1 MPSVRRLALLLSLA
15 VVLGFGLRALVRAL
29 ASDETRIR
37 WRVEEMAE
45 GFDATRMNPIL
56 AGLAHDFVDDG
67 SGATK
72 EELRAALAQA
82 FLQRK
87 DPVTKA
93 FPWRV
98 KLREGEPRARVAG
111 GEPRTA
117 EFDTE
122 LAFEES
128 HGAEW
133 TPCWRV
139 RVHAEL
145 IDTDDGW
152 KIRRTRVD
160 TLDGRR
166 MR

>member
-1 MPSVRRLALLLSLA
+1 MPRVRRIAVVLSLL
-15 VVLGFGLRALVRAL
+15 VVLGFGVRALVRAF
-29 ASDETRIR
+29 ASDPTRIR
-37 WRVEEMAE
+37 WLVEDMAE

-56 AGLAHDFVDDG
+56 AALDKDFVDDG

-87 DPVTKA
+87 DPQTKA

-98 KLREGEPRARVAG
+98 RLGEGEPRARVADG
-111 GEPRTA
+111 DPKTA
-117 EFDTE
+117 VFDTE

-139 RVHAEL
+139 RVQAEL
-145 IDTDDGW
+145 VDTDEGW